1 MRAPLK
7 PSRIDGRLRFELLPL
22 AKRIRSRRLNIRS
35 ARLWG
40 WLAGGGAVA
49 VLVGWFAG
57 FPGPIINI
65 TFAVFAL
72 FTSIRVARLWNRNP
86 INYEEAGTFVEAR
99 HPDLQSALRTAL
111 EQTPTT
117 DGRYDFLQKRVLA
130 RALDHSRLHD
140 WKKLSPG
147 NVTWPKIAHA
157 VTLFSVIVVIAF
169 ASIVPPSAPRL
180 VRRQLFQGELAV
192 TPGNAEIQ
200 RGSTVVI
207 SARFGQEIPLS
218 AGLSWTD
225 PNGNRLI
232 TPMSRSLSDPVFAA
246 TLPSVNT
253 DLEYEV
259 VFDGAS
265 SESYRLTVF
274 DLPTLLQ
281 ANAQL
286 DYPEYT
292 GLQDRRIEDTRRVS
306 AVEGTALRYEFL
318 VNKPVGRAF
327 LRSADGTEIDLETAN
342 PERTV
347 LAFDLTVEEDRRFSL
362 HLVDDSS
369 RVDPYPSDIRI
380 QSLPN
385 HRPNLK
391 MVFPRG
397 DQRLSVIEEIQLQA
411 EATDDFGLV
420 DFGLAFSV
428 RAEDPE
434 FLSLK
439 QADQKDVQRTVVEHL
454 LTLESYSLE
463 PENLVTWFSWAKDY
477 APDGSIRQTSSD
489 LYFGEVRSFDEI
501 FREQSGGGQQQ
512 SSGQQ
517 GPQAELLELQRQ
529 ISISIWKL
537 LKESRTGLQF
547 LESTQVLLDSQEH
560 ARSTLAQHRT
570 EIQEADVLQLADDAI
585 SFMEKSKTALS
596 DTVEANSL
604 EPLGEA
610 WTASQRAYQALL
622 RMRPPEYDVAQSRGG
637 SGGSNRNQQQ
647 LNELQFN
654 SEENRYETESQA
666 QSLTSPEER
675 EKLALLARL
684 KDLAR
689 RQQDMNDRL
698 QELQTALTAAKNEE
712 ERKEVERELK
722 RLEEEQR
729 KMIADLDEARE
740 RMDRQ
745 PPGSQSQETR
755 EQIEQSREEMR
766 RSTEALEQG
775 SVSQALASGTRAQE
789 DLQQASE
796 DLRKES
802 SSRFAE
808 QLRDIRRE
816 ARQISEQQKESE
828 RAVNELDAES
838 ARSLDDSSRRMELAS
853 GMDKQREQL
862 NELLDA
868 IRQVTEDSEVAEPG
882 LHRQLYDLL
891 RDQEHGGAQDILET
905 GSRLLRRGFVDQTRN
920 LQPGLTQQLQE
931 LREGV
936 ERAANS
942 VLGDETSAMRF
953 AQNELDDLSR
963 TLENERGAPGEGGE
977 ENPGQDGQ
985 QTQNQS
991 GQQDERGPE
1000 NEQGEQPGQQN
1011 GDTGSPQLA
1020 QGGQPGGQQPGQT
1033 SSGNRD
1039 ANSRTQRRGGTL
1051 ADLTQALESLSDET
1065 EAKAELPLTGEG
1077 FVEWAD
1083 RLRTVE
1089 SLLDSPEA
1097 RERLGSARAQAE
1109 ELRRE
1114 YRRNGE
1120 SPEWEKVEA
1129 GVVTPLN
1136 AVRNWLREEIARRE
1150 DPATLQP
1157 LDRDP
1162 VPERF
1167 AEAVQ
1172 KYYESLG
1179 E

>member
-1 MRAPLK
+1 M
-7 PSRIDGRLRFELLPL
+7 IDGRLRFELLPL

-40 WLAGGGAVA
+40 WLAAAGAVA
-49 VLVGWFAG
+49 TVVAWFFG
-57 FPGPIINI
+57 FSAPFVTAPL
-65 TFAVFAL
+65 AAFAL
-72 FTSIRVARLWNRNP
+72 FTSLRVARLWNRNP
-86 INYEEAGTFVEAR
+86 IDYREAGSFVETR
-99 HPDLQSALRTAL
+99 HPDLESVLRTAL
-111 EQTPTT
+111 EQTPTP
-117 DGRYDFLQKRVLA
+117 DGRYSFLQKRVLA

-157 VTLFSVIVVIAF
+157 TALFSVVVVLAF
-169 ASIVPPSAPRL
+169 ASIIPQPAP
-180 VRRQLFQGELAV
+180 QLLRKQIFQGELAV
-192 TPGNAEIQ
+192 TPGDAEIQ

-207 SARFGQEIPLS
+207 SARFGQEVPLS
-218 AGLSWTD
+218 AGLAWTD
-225 PNGNRLI
+225 PNGHRVV

-253 DLEYEV
+253 DVDYEV
-259 VFDGAS
+259 VFDGSS
-265 SESYRLTVF
+265 SETYRLTVF

-292 GLQDRRIEDTRRVS
+292 GLQDRVIEDTRRIS
-306 AVEGTALRYEFL
+306 AVEGTSLRYEFL
-318 VNKPVGRAF
+318 VNKPVKHAV
-327 LRSADGTEIDLETAN
+327 LRTAEGTEIELEAAN

-347 LAFDLTVEEDRRFSL
+347 LATNLRVEENLRLTL
-362 HLVDDSS
+362 HLEDDAS
-369 RVDPYPSDIRI
+369 RVDPYPSEIRI

-397 DQRLSVIEEIQLQA
+397 DQRLSAIEEIQLQA
-411 EATDDFGLV
+411 EASDDFGLV
-420 DFGLAFSV
+420 DYGLAFSV
-428 RAEDPE
+428 RAEEPE

-439 QADQKDVQRTVVEHL
+439 EADADEDQQRAVAEHL

-489 LYFGEVRSFDEI
+489 LFFGEVRSFDEI
-501 FREQSGGGQQQ
+501 FREQSGGNQQGG
-512 SSGQQ
+512 GQQ
-517 GPQAELLELQRQ
+517 GPEGELLELQRQ
-529 ISISIWKL
+529 ISVSIWKL
-537 LKESRTGLQF
+537 LKDDRTGAQF
-547 LESTQVLLDSQEH
+547 LDSVQVLLDSQEY
-560 ARSTLAQHRT
+560 ARATLEQHRMEMEDART
-570 EIQEADVLQLADDAI
+570 QELADDGI
-585 SFMEKSKTALS
+585 SFMETTKKALS
-596 DTVEANSL
+596 DAVEADSL
-604 EPLGEA
+604 EPLGGA

-622 RMRPPEYDVAQSRGG
+622 RMRPPEYDVAQSRGS
-637 SGGSNRNQQQ
+637 SGGNNRNQQQ
-647 LNELQFN
+647 LNELQF
-654 SEENRYETESQA
+654 STEENRYETESQA

-684 KDLAR
+684 KELAR

-698 QELQTALTAAKNEE
+698 QELQTALTAAKTEE

-729 KMIADLDEARE
+729 RMIADLDEARE

-745 PPGSQSQETR
+745 PPGSQSRETR

-828 RAVNELDAES
+828 QAVNELDADS
-838 ARSLDDSSRRMELAS
+838 ARSLDDSSRRMELAG
-853 GMDKQREQL
+853 GMDRQRQQL
-862 NELLDA
+862 QELLEA

-905 GSRLLRRGFVDQTRN
+905 GSRLLRRGFVDQARN
-920 LQPGLTQQLQE
+920 LQPRLTQQLQQ
-931 LREGV
+931 LREGI

-953 AQNELDDLSR
+953 AQNELDELSR
-963 TLENERGAPGEGGE
+963 ALENERGPGEDGSAE
-977 ENPGQDGQ
+977 SPGQQ
-985 QTQNQS
+985 AQN
-991 GQQDERGPE
+991 
-1000 NEQGEQPGQQN
+1000 QPGQQSGSGDEQSQTQEQQGSGSETAELAGN
-1011 GDTGSPQLA
+1011 GGR
-1020 QGGQPGGQQPGQT
+1020 GGQQTGQ
-1033 SSGNRD
+1033 SASGDRD
-1039 ANSRTQRRGGTL
+1039 NSGRSQRRGGTL
-1051 ADLTQALESLSDET
+1051 DDLTQALESLTEQT
-1065 EAKAELPLTGEG
+1065 EASAELPLTGEG

-1114 YRRNGE
+1114 YRRNAELPKWGT
-1120 SPEWEKVEA
+1120 VET
-1129 GVVTPLN
+1129 GIVTPLN

-1167 AEAVQ
+1167 ADAVQ